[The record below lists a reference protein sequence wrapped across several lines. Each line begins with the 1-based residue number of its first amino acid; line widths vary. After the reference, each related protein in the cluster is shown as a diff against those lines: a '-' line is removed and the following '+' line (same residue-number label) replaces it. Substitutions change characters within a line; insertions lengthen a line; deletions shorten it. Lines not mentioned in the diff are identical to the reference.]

1 MEGGHPLQS
10 AGSIRRAWL
19 EAGGFAGP
27 RCDCCWISKEE
38 KPALTCSGGW
48 RDELGRA
55 CWAAPGCSGCSGTG
69 TQEQRARH
77 VQAPVVG
84 GSRKQPVALS
94 QLPW

>member
-1 MEGGHPLQS
+1 MGVPFSQRAPSGEPGWRQEALQGHAVTA
-10 AGSIRRAWL
+10 AGSARR
-19 EAGGFAGP
+19 
-27 RCDCCWISKEE
+27 K
-38 KPALTCSGGW
+38 KTCTDTLWGW

-55 CWAAPGCSGCSGTG
+55 CWAAPGCSGTG

-77 VQAPVVG
+77 VQAPMVG